1 MLKYSNC
8 YFRWGDVT
16 LSTACDN
23 ARYQQLNER
32 QTKARTGEH
41 LSDVRE
47 VIANVYQT
55 DGERNPIKMYEIY
68 SIERPINFSNA

>member
-8 YFRWGDVT
+8 YFSWGDVT
-16 LSTACDN
+16 LSTACDD
-23 ARYQQLNER
+23 ARYLQLNER

-41 LSDVRE
+41 LSDVHE

-68 SIERPINFSNA
+68 SIDRHINFSNA